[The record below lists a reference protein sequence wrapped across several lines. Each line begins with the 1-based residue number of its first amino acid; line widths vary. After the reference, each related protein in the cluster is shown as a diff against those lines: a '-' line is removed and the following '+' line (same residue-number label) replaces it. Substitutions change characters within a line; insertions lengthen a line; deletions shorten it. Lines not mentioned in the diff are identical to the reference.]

1 MSPLRFLVETVVIND
16 GGRGISL
23 SGDTRYLQAETCV
36 GEDS

>member
-1 MSPLRFLVETVVIND
+1 MGRVFSDD